1 MENQINS
8 DENKKRRDSN
18 EIKIEDKIHN
28 MLSEVMEEKDS
39 NESFEYDC
47 GEIDD
52 KFDLSRPSTRRQ
64 TTQTYNPND
73 MTDFHSNLSNSTQ
86 FLAYPSFN
94 RTNKRNMTHH
104 LNQVTSHYFNKSPHL
119 QIPRKSAQYSN
130 FGLNSLN
137 VLHPNLYNNS
147 FNNNSNLFL
156 FNNNMNNLSNLNQ
169 SFQSFQSYNPQ
180 FNESFLS
187 NNLGHNNSILGNN
200 YLFNINNNNFNP
212 QGNFYNVNNNIN
224 NLMPILN
231 PFKYHP
237 NYNSIYKNI
246 PSFKMI
252 APKKILLNRD
262 EKSNK
267 KSKEKDKSKEKE
279 KTLITEPTINRNN
292 NLIKTPNKKIKVLNT
307 IGNSSDNAI
316 TKAKLKLPALAK
328 AVNYKKIDSINIENS
343 NHALRFSKY
352 IPRKFVI
359 PENNKN
365 ISYLNPINYIKPK
378 NKIKSIDFGKMLYR
392 GENNLINTSELKNPS
407 FGQYNP
413 NYACIDKNE
422 HVKRFNPEEK
432 NSESHKKYLMRKL
445 WGSYKVNTEYQ
456 LVDND
461 KI

>member
-1 MENQINS
+1 MKEKHIVKMFESIPKFETYSHLYSNLEKVFRANS
-8 DENKKRRDSN
+8 LKYLIETLKHDKEKTNISLMDEISNVNSNEPMDIYANGEPEFQKIHDDDDSDIFDENYVKGVPSNKDEKSKLELWRLHTLEMRRKK
-18 EIKIEDKIHN
+18 
-28 MLSEVMEEKDS
+28 L
-39 NESFEYDC
+39 
-47 GEIDD
+47 
-52 KFDLSRPSTRRQ
+52 T
-64 TTQTYNPND
+64 
-73 MTDFHSNLSNSTQ
+73 
-86 FLAYPSFN
+86 
-94 RTNKRNMTHH
+94 
-104 LNQVTSHYFNKSPHL
+104 
-119 QIPRKSAQYSN
+119 
-130 FGLNSLN
+130 
-137 VLHPNLYNNS
+137 
-147 FNNNSNLFL
+147 
-156 FNNNMNNLSNLNQ
+156 
-169 SFQSFQSYNPQ
+169 
-180 FNESFLS
+180 
-187 NNLGHNNSILGNN
+187 
-200 YLFNINNNNFNP
+200 
-212 QGNFYNVNNNIN
+212 
-224 NLMPILN
+224 PILN

-267 KSKEKDKSKEKE
+267 KSKEKDKRKEKEKE
-279 KTLITEPTINRNN
+279 KTLITEPIINKNN

-316 TKAKLKLPALAK
+316 TKAKLKLPTLAK
-328 AVNYKKIDSINIENS
+328 VVNYKKIDSINIENS

-422 HVKRFNPEEK
+422 QVKLFNPEEK
-432 NSESHKKYLMRKL
+432 NSYSHKKYLMRKL